1 MEPVRPARDHLTAMP
16 AALGIALIALLYASV
31 GHGGASGYLALMAL
45 LGQAPAEMRP
55 AALWLNLLVSTV
67 ATAQY
72 ARAGHFA
79 WRPFLPLALWSV
91 PMAYLGARIS
101 LDPETYERL
110 LAACLLLAAL
120 RLLGLFGA
128 PTGATRPAH
137 PLGAPLLGAGIG
149 LVSGLVGIGGGVL
162 LSPALLLLR
171 WSDAHRTAA
180 VSAPFILV
188 NSAAGLVGLQAIGP
202 PAGLHIGWLLA
213 ALAGALLGSTL
224 GARVLPDL
232 RLRQVLGVVL
242 LIASSKLLLP

>member
-1 MEPVRPARDHLTAMP
+1 MTAMP
-16 AALGIALIALLYASV
+16 AALGIALIALLFASV
-31 GHGGASGYLALMAL
+31 GHGGASGHPALMAL
-45 LGQAPAEMRP
+45 MGQPPEEMRP
-55 AALWLNLLVSTV
+55 AALWLNLLVSAV
-67 ATAQY
+67 ATVQY

-79 WRPFLPLALWSV
+79 WRLFLPFALLSV

-101 LDPETYERL
+101 LEAETYEGL

-128 PTGATRPAH
+128 PAAATRPVH
-137 PLGAPLLGAGIG
+137 PVGAPVLGTGIG
-149 LVSGLVGIGGGVL
+149 LISGLVGIGGGVL

-171 WSDAHRTAA
+171 WSDAHRIAA

-188 NSAAGLVGLQAIGP
+188 NSAAGLIGLHAPGP
-202 PAGLHIGWLLA
+202 PAGLHIGWLFA
-213 ALAGALLGSTL
+213 ALAGALIGSTL
-224 GARVLPDL
+224 GARGLPDI